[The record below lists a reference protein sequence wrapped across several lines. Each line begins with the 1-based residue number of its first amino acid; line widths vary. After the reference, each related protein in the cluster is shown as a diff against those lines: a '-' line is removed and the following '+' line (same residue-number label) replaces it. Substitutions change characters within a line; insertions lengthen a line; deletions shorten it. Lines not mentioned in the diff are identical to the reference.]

1 MATTH
6 SARRVPAEDVLLGDD
21 GLDRETRFCANP
33 RCGLHVRLRDLRHD
47 AQAGES
53 NWVTLA
59 DGRIFG
65 RARFGGWMLCDA
77 CGTQRG
83 PVAVR

>member
-1 MATTH
+1 MSFTH
-6 SARRVPAEDVLLGDD
+6 PARRAPAEDVLLGDD
-21 GLDRETRFCANP
+21 GIDRETPFCANP
-33 RCGLHVRLRDLRHD
+33 RCGLHVRLSDLQHD
-47 AQAGES
+47 ARAGES

-65 RARFGGWMLCDA
+65 RVRFAGRMLCDA

>member
-1 MATTH
+1 MAITH
-6 SARRVPAEDVLLGDD
+6 SARRVPTEDALLGDD
-21 GLDRETRFCANP
+21 GLDRETPFCANP
-33 RCGLHVRLRDLRHD
+33 RCGLHVRLGDLQRDAHS
-47 AQAGES
+47 GES
-53 NWVTLA
+53 NWVALA

-65 RARFGGWMLCDA
+65 RVRFGGRMFCDA